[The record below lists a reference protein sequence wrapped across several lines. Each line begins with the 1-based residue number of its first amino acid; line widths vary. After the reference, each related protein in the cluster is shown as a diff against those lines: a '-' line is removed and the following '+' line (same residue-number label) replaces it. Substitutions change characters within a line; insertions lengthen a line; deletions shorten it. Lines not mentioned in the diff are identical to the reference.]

1 MRAQFISDLHLDASR
16 PDATRAFVAF
26 LAGPAR
32 EADVLFILG
41 DLFEAWVGDDAAD
54 DHARDV
60 GQALAAYTASG
71 RRCGFVAGN
80 RDFLLGPA
88 FARHA
93 GLELLPEETPA
104 TVAGQPALL
113 MHGDTLCTADVAY
126 QRYRRVVHQPVVQAA
141 FLALP
146 AGLRRRVAR
155 RLRAR
160 SGTASATKPDHIMD
174 VDPAAVRAAID
185 RHGARLL
192 IHGHTHRP
200 GIHAVTGAAGPARR
214 IVLGAWHTA
223 GSALRFAG
231 GEPELISLPFG

>member
-16 PDATRAFVAF
+16 PDATRAFLAF

-32 EADVLFILG
+32 EADALFILG
-41 DLFEAWVGDDAAD
+41 DLFEAWVGDDATD

-60 GQALAAYTASG
+60 ARALADFTATG

-88 FARHA
+88 FARRA
-93 GLELLPEETPA
+93 GLELLAEESQA

-113 MHGDTLCTADVAY
+113 MHGDTLCTADLAY
-126 QRYRRVVHQPVVQAA
+126 QRYRRVVHQRAVQAA

-146 AGLRRRVAR
+146 VAIRRAVAR

-160 SGTASATKPDHIMD
+160 SGAASSTKPDHIMD
-174 VDPAAVRAAID
+174 VDGDAVRAAID
-185 RHGARLL
+185 RHGVRLL

-200 GIHAVTGAAGPARR
+200 GVHAVAGTAGPARR
-214 IVLGAWHTA
+214 VVLGAWHTA
-223 GSALRFAG
+223 GSVLRFAG
-231 GEPELISLPFG
+231 GEPELVSLPFG